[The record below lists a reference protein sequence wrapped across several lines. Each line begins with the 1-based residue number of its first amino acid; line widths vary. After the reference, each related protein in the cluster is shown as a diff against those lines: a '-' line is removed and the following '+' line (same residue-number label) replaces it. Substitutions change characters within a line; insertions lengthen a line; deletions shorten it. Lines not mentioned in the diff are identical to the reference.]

1 MLELIAPDR
10 RRYPAK
16 SVDAIRDARASG
28 KIDDRWSVCADDRE
42 QPVDE
47 FLNRSTDV
55 GVNRPLGSQVPI
67 LVHDYRESL
76 TASGEPRRS
85 FHCPGCNRALV
96 SLEERFDNCPNCELK
111 VEFSAGVHALDDPR
125 ERVRG
130 AQSYR
135 FWTPLRRW
143 LAVAIGV
150 HAIVGVL
157 IGQTVVAAVLSD
169 TSAISLILVTCY
181 GVALARSFWDIL
193 HISGQTLKARR
204 QVLTLVK
211 GGRIRKLLEQ
221 CEDSLM
227 RDHIT
232 NLYEISRRSTE
243 ISQDNLV
250 VLLQSRLHARIRLT
264 EIAGGVLVTIG
275 LVGTIV
281 GLISSFSGIG
291 VVLDNVGEDRRQL
304 LSGFRSTLGGMGTAF
319 YTTLLGSV
327 LGGVVMR
334 VLNTIVVSS
343 TDALISH
350 IAELTEVYIL
360 PTIRSSAQRRGGR

>member
-1 MLELIAPDR
+1 MLELVAPDR

-16 SVDAIRDARASG
+16 SAETIRSARTSGRIDSRWAVDQDG
-28 KIDDRWSVCADDRE
+28 QE

-47 FLNRSTDV
+47 FLRQNADSEVRLSEPS
-55 GVNRPLGSQVPI
+55 GVAL
-67 LVHDYRESL
+67 LVKDYRLSV
-76 TASGEPRRS
+76 TADGQPKRS
-85 FHCPGCNRALV
+85 FQCPGCDRPLV
-96 SLEERFDNCPNCELK
+96 SLEERFDSCPNCGLQI
-111 VEFSAGVHALDDPR
+111 EFSASVNALEDAR

-130 AQSYR
+130 AQTQG

-143 LAVAIGV
+143 LVVAITV

-157 IGQTVVAAVLSD
+157 IGRTVVAAILSD

-181 GVALARSFWDIL
+181 AVALGRSFWDIL
-193 HISGQTLKARR
+193 HISQQTLKARR

-211 GGRIRKLLEQ
+211 GGRIRRLLEQ

-232 NLYEISRRSTE
+232 NLYEISKRSTE

-291 VVLDNVGEDRRQL
+291 VVLDNVGEDRQQL

-360 PTIRSSAQRRGGR
+360 PTIRTSAQRRGGR